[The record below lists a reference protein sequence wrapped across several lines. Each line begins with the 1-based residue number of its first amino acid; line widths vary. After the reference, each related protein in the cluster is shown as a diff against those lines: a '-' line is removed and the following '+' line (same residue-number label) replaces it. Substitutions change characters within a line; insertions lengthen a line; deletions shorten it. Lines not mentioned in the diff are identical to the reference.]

1 MKIYKSVLELVGNTP
16 LIELSKIEKSQ
27 GLLARLV
34 VKLEG
39 MNPAGSAKDRV
50 ALGIIEELERSGRL
64 TPDTVII
71 EPTSGNTGIGL
82 CMVAA
87 ERGYRVIIV
96 MPENMSEE
104 RKQLMRA
111 YGADLVLTD
120 AKRGMA
126 GAIEM
131 AEELA
136 AGLGSAIIAGQFV
149 NPENPLAHERT
160 TGPEIYEDTEGGVDI
175 FVAGVGT
182 GGTVT
187 GVGRYLKSKKPEVT
201 VVGVEPEDSAVLS
214 GGKAGPHGIQGIGAG
229 FVPEILDRAVIDE
242 IAAVS
247 LEDAVAAAR
256 LIAREEGILVGI
268 SSGAALAVALRY
280 AKMPENCGK
289 MIVALLAD
297 SGERYLSAGLYQ

>member
-1 MKIYKSVLELVGNTP
+1 MKIYKSVLELVGHTP
-16 LIELSKIEKSQ
+16 LVELSKIEKSL
-27 GLLARLV
+27 GLSARLL

-82 CMVAA
+82 AMVAA
-87 ERGYRVIIV
+87 QRGYRVMIV

-104 RKQLMRA
+104 RKLLMRA

-120 AKRGMA
+120 RERGMA

-131 AEELA
+131 ADLLA
-136 AGLGSAIIAGQFV
+136 AGLDSAIIAGQFT

-182 GGTVT
+182 GGTVS
-187 GVGRYLKSKKPEVT
+187 GVGRYLKSKKPEVKI
-201 VVGVEPEDSAVLS
+201 VGVEPERSAVLS
-214 GGKAGPHGIQGIGAG
+214 GGEAAPHGIQGIGAG
-229 FVPEILDRAVIDE
+229 FVPEILDREVIDE
-242 IAAVS
+242 VATVS
-247 LEDAVAAAR
+247 LEDALSAAR
-256 LIAREEGILVGI
+256 LISKEEGILVGI

-280 AKMPENCGK
+280 ARLPDSRGK

>member
-87 ERGYRVIIV
+87 ERGYRVMIV

-120 AKRGMA
+120 AERGMA

-182 GGTVT
+182 GGTMT

-242 IAAVS
+242 IATVS

>member
-160 TGPEIYEDTEGGVDI
+160 TGPEIYEDTEGCVDI

-242 IAAVS
+242 IATVS

>member
-50 ALGIIEELERSGRL
+50 AVGIIEELERSGRL

-87 ERGYRVIIV
+87 ERGYRVMIV

-120 AKRGMA
+120 AERGMA

-242 IAAVS
+242 IATVS

>member
-87 ERGYRVIIV
+87 ERGYRVMIV

-120 AKRGMA
+120 AERGMA

-187 GVGRYLKSKKPEVT
+187 GVGRYLKSKKHEVT

-242 IAAVS
+242 IATVS

>member
-1 MKIYKSVLELVGNTP
+1 MGIYKSIVELVGHTP
-16 LIELSKIEKSQ
+16 LIELSKIEKSHAL
-27 GLLARLV
+27 GARLI

-39 MNPAGSAKDRV
+39 MNPGGSAKDRV
-50 ALGIIEELERSGRL
+50 ALGIIEELERSGKL

-82 CMVAA
+82 AMVAA
-87 ERGYRVIIV
+87 ERGYHVMIV

-104 RKQLMRA
+104 RKLLMRA

-120 AKRGMA
+120 AERGMA

-131 AEELA
+131 ADLLA
-136 AGLGSAIIAGQFV
+136 AGFDSAVIAGQFT

-160 TGPEIYEDTEGGVDI
+160 TGPEIYLDTEGGVDI

-187 GVGRYLKSKKPEVT
+187 GVGRYLKSNKPEAL
-201 VVGVEPEDSAVLS
+201 VVGVEPERSAVLS
-214 GGKAGPHGIQGIGAG
+214 GGEAGSHGIQGIGAG
-229 FVPEILDRAVIDE
+229 FVPEILDREVIDE
-242 IAAVS
+242 IATVS
-247 LEDAVAAAR
+247 LEEALAAAR
-256 LIAREEGILVGI
+256 LIAKEEGILVGI

-280 AKMPENCGK
+280 AKMPENKGK

-297 SGERYLSAGLYQ
+297 SGERYLSAGLYE